1 MKNEY
6 AKDINISRHD
16 FVRRTFWKVNVLRII
31 LIKIKSMQKDPQRL
45 GLIKKSS
52 YLKSYRVFISKR
64 QKLRKAELFKS
75 LDISRDTQ
83 TCPLVTQC

>member
-31 LIKIKSMQKDPQRL
+31 LIKIKSMQKDLQRL
-45 GLIKKSS
+45 GLINKSS

-64 QKLRKAELFKS
+64 QRLTREFNKARQLRL
-75 LDISRDTQ
+75 
-83 TCPLVTQC
+83 